1 MARLVAILEN
11 GGYVS

>member
-1 MARLVAILEN
+1 MVRLVAIMEN

>member
-1 MARLVAILEN
+1 MARLVAILKN

>member
-1 MARLVAILEN
+1 MARLVALMEN

>member
-11 GGYVS
+11 GEHVS